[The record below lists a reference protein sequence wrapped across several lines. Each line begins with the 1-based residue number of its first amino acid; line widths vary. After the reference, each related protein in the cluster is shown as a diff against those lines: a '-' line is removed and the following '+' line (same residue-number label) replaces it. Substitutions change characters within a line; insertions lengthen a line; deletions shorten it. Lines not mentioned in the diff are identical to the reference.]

1 MFVKSLDGDLVA
13 GYTYIKTI
21 EDQPA
26 FILKAVLPREI
37 YAQGLTSFR
46 YFAILAAL
54 AGLGF
59 VLVSMFLLR
68 RFVLSPL
75 MQLDQE
81 VSAIRASGDDSQ
93 RVQVRGHDELAS
105 LSRTINEMLETLEER
120 SEERYRTLVENIN
133 DVIFALDVNGN
144 FTYISPV
151 VERLTGYT
159 AAEVLGQP
167 FDKFVHPDDL
177 PDLRLSLA
185 HTLAGTVSPSSFA
198 LG

>member
-1 MFVKSLDGDLVA
+1 M
-13 GYTYIKTI
+13 
-21 EDQPA
+21 
-26 FILKAVLPREI
+26 
-37 YAQGLTSFR
+37 
-46 YFAILAAL
+46 
-54 AGLGF
+54 
-59 VLVSMFLLR
+59 
-68 RFVLSPL
+68 SPL
-75 MQLDQE
+75 TTLNQE

-159 AAEVLGQP
+159 ATEVLGQP

-185 HTLAGTVSPSSFA
+185 HTLAGTVEPFEFRA
-198 LG
+198 LAKDGTLHYVRTYSRVLKEGDGPIGLNGVMTDITRRKRAETGVE